1 MNLGV
6 ARALSFELCARG
18 SLVLVKLL
26 VFGMTAPFFLFAFS
40 VKQTCPNRRLV
51 IVSKRISGL
60 EEAMRIRR
68 YLYIH
73 ENEDTLLA
81 SSACCISVCGNKGG
95 TKPIY

>member
-1 MNLGV
+1 MDEFGV
-6 ARALSFELCARG
+6 ARALSFELCVRE
-18 SLVLVKLL
+18 
-26 VFGMTAPFFLFAFS
+26 FGAGKAASIRYDDAFFLFAFS

-73 ENEDTLLA
+73 ENEET
-81 SSACCISVCGNKGG
+81 SACCISVCGNKGG